1 MEISKETLDA
11 ILAAAG
17 ELGAA
22 LRAEPGVQ
30 AFLQAEAAVQ
40 ADAHLSSLEE
50 QVNRLYGELTGRQA
64 AGEYL
69 SQQEINAYYALRDQ
83 LVRSPLVAQREARRK
98 EMKSLCEGAG
108 SALNSVLTLDYTALA
123 AVSPEE

>member
-50 QVNRLYGELTGRQA
+50 QANRRYSELTGRQA

-108 SALNSVLTLDYTALA
+108 SALSSVLTLDYTALA
-123 AVSPEE
+123 APEE